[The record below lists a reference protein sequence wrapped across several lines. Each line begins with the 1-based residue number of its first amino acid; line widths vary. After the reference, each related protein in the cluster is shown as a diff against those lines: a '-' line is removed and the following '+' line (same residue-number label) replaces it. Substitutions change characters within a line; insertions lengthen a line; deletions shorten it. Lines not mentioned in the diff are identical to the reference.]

1 MNKDGYI
8 PRWLHSPIYMRSR
21 ILPDLSCLAY
31 LLLSAFNCTMTR
43 HSPKFISIMV
53 VERDWL
59 HSRDDAHIFII
70 LLNSEPSFPTT
81 VFSRYYVAII
91 Q

>member
-8 PRWLHSPIYMRSR
+8 PRWLHSRIYMRSR